1 MQVTPQSIYVG
12 EDFGLLKDS
21 NLPPAIGPGTTRLGQ
36 HMPTAW
42 EIQDPW
48 WVLGNLEIADVSLS
62 KCCDTQDLQDLRS
75 RSRAEKKGCAEVLAH
90 VILLFLPPSS
100 ISRVKSEEF

>member
-21 NLPPAIGPGTTRLGQ
+21 NLPPAIGHGTTRLGGSTCRLHGKFQ
-36 HMPTAW
+36 G
-42 EIQDPW
+42 PW

-62 KCCDTQDLQDLRS
+62 KFRDTQDLRDLRS
-75 RSRAEKKGCAEVLAH
+75 SSRAEKRDAPCTCARDCTFFF
-90 VILLFLPPSS
+90 LLLT
-100 ISRVKSEEF
+100 